1 MCAARHPQSASPRSR
16 RWTRGL
22 LVGGALGLPVLAF
35 AASAWIRHRAPA
47 PRPPQWGRRHR
58 YAGRFG
64 EIVYQQLG
72 QQPGQDRGA
81 RALVLLHSFGP
92 GHDAGE
98 WRGAAEILGQRF
110 RVYVPDLPG
119 WARSEAPRSYRPAS
133 YLRVLEDFLGTVV
146 GEPAVVVA
154 AGHSAAYAAEL
165 AAVRPELF
173 RGLALVAPV
182 GLRTA
187 SDEPRPS
194 ARLLRRLLLLPIVGA
209 ALLDALTSRN
219 ALIRYLRRDVYAA
232 PERVDAALVDQA
244 YRASHHPKA
253 RRALAAYLAGQ
264 LDLELTTRRRPA
276 RLPVWLAWGRQAVQP
291 PVENADLWLRHF
303 PQAELDVFE
312 GCGLLPHAE
321 AAARF
326 CHALVGFVDHV
337 S

>member
-1 MCAARHPQSASPRSR
+1 MTAARYPPSDRRR

-22 LVGGALGLPVLAF
+22 LLSGAIGLPALAF
-35 AASAWIRHRAPA
+35 AASAWIRRRAQP

-58 YAGRFG
+58 YAGRCG
-64 EIVYQQLG
+64 ELVYQQS
-72 QQPGQDRGA
+72 GQDG

-92 GHDAGE
+92 GHGSGE
-98 WRGAAEILGQRF
+98 WRAAAESLGRRF

-119 WARSEAPRSYRPAS
+119 WGRSEAPRSYRPAS
-133 YLRVLEDFLGTVV
+133 YLRVLEDFLATVV

-182 GLRTA
+182 GLRA
-187 SDEPRPS
+187 AGDQPRPS
-194 ARLLRRLLLLPIVGA
+194 SRLLRRLLPLPVLGA
-209 ALLDALTSRN
+209 SLLDALTRRN
-219 ALIRYLRRDVYAA
+219 ALIRHLRREVYAA
-232 PERVDAALVDQA
+232 PERVDAALVDQV
-244 YRASHHPKA
+244 YRASHRPQA
-253 RRALAAYLAGQ
+253 RRALAACLAGQ
-264 LDLELTTRRRPA
+264 LYLDLDTRRKPA
-276 RLPVWLAWGRQAVQP
+276 RVPVWLAWGRQAVQP

-312 GCGLLPHAE
+312 GCGILPHAE
-321 AAARF
+321 STAPF
-326 CHALVGFVDHV
+326 CRALAGFAERV